1 MWYGLLGSWFPGL
14 LTVRKLSTKP
24 ELGVLSLFLCAVKA
38 TGFVRAR
45 GRNRDLDLLDILDCV
60 REAVEFGVHQGAAAA
75 LATT

>member
-1 MWYGLLGSWFPGL
+1 
-14 LTVRKLSTKP
+14 
-24 ELGVLSLFLCAVKA
+24 LCAVKA